1 MKLKNFVVGAV
12 SAVFAVSLGGCNI
25 NKSLPEVE
33 AIIQEVDDIDFSSTD
48 SVTRDIEKKFNVD
61 ISDELS
67 EFMDDESV
75 LSALNGEATRN
86 DGERVLDL
94 SVMELSQKIQE
105 DNLEMIH
112 LGLSTNED
120 GNIVS
125 GESVYETDSYLND
138 YIMSIYG
145 LAQALTN
152 SDDVSE
158 EAREVAKNMVSLS
171 LVKVDVDQAF
181 IGNGE
186 IKVMELK

>member
-1 MKLKNFVVGAV
+1 MKLKNFVVGAA
-12 SAVFAVSLGGCNI
+12 SAVFAFSLGGCNI
-25 NKSLPEVE
+25 NKGLPEVE
-33 AIIQEVDDIDFSSTD
+33 AIIQEVDDVDFSNTD

-105 DNLEMIH
+105 DNLEMIN

-138 YIMSIYG
+138 YIMSIHKLG
-145 LAQALTN
+145 QVLTN

-171 LVKVDVDQAF
+171 LVKVAVDQAF

>member
-1 MKLKNFVVGAV
+1 
-12 SAVFAVSLGGCNI
+12 
-25 NKSLPEVE
+25 
-33 AIIQEVDDIDFSSTD
+33 
-48 SVTRDIEKKFNVD
+48 
-61 ISDELS
+61 
-67 EFMDDESV
+67 MDDESV

-105 DNLEMIH
+105 DNLEMIN

-138 YIMSIYG
+138 YIMSIHKLG
-145 LAQALTN
+145 QALTN
-152 SDDVSE
+152 SGDVSE
-158 EAREVAKNMVSLS
+158 EAREVAENMVFLS

>member
-12 SAVFAVSLGGCNI
+12 SAVLTVSLGGCNI

-94 SVMELSQKIQE
+94 SLMELSQKIQE

-138 YIMSIYG
+138 YIMSIYR
-145 LAQALTN
+145 LSQALTDCN
-152 SDDVSE
+152 DVSQ
-158 EAREVAKNMVSLS
+158 EAREVAKKMVSLS

>member
-12 SAVFAVSLGGCNI
+12 SAVLTVSLGGCNI
-25 NKSLPEVE
+25 NKGLPEVE
-33 AIIQEVDDIDFSSTD
+33 AIIQEVDDIDFSNTD

-94 SVMELSQKIQE
+94 SLMELSQKIQE

-138 YIMSIYG
+138 YIMSIHKLG
-145 LAQALTN
+145 QALTN
-152 SDDVSE
+152 SDDVNE
-158 EAREVAKNMVSLS
+158 EAREVAKKMVSLS

>member
-12 SAVFAVSLGGCNI
+12 SAVLTVSLGGCNI
-25 NKSLPEVE
+25 NKGLPEVE
-33 AIIQEVDDIDFSSTD
+33 AIIQEVDDIDFSNTD

-105 DNLEMIH
+105 DNLEMIN
-112 LGLSTNED
+112 LGFSTNED

-138 YIMSIYG
+138 YIMSIHKLG
-145 LAQALTN
+145 QALTN

-158 EAREVAKNMVSLS
+158 EAREVAKKMVSLS

>member
-94 SVMELSQKIQE
+94 SVMELSQKIRE
-105 DNLEMIH
+105 DNLEMIN

-145 LAQALTN
+145 LAQALTDCN
-152 SDDVSE
+152 DVSQ

-171 LVKVDVDQAF
+171 LVKVAVDQAF

>member
-12 SAVFAVSLGGCNI
+12 SAVLTVSLGGCNI
-25 NKSLPEVE
+25 NKGLPEVE
-33 AIIQEVDDIDFSSTD
+33 AIIQEVDDIDFSNTD

-105 DNLEMIH
+105 DNLEMIN

-138 YIMSIYG
+138 YIMSIHKLG
-145 LAQALTN
+145 QALTN

-158 EAREVAKNMVSLS
+158 EAREVAKKMVSLS